1 MSDESPDEAARNRRK
16 GRRHGPQLA
25 VQADNA
31 VSSPGPGV
39 QARQAARAATL
50 QAVEGRSEE
59 LAVPPPRPP
68 RRKPPG
74 GGLDDILVRPIAAPA
89 RFRRRH
95 RGLFLSF
102 ILLVIAP
109 TLLIGLYLYFMAK
122 DQYASITGFTVRSE
136 ETSSASELVGGLN
149 SFVGGG
155 NSSNTD
161 VLNAFIHSQQIVQ
174 RVQSQIDLRAHYSEF
189 WDTDPVF
196 SIWPD
201 ATIEDMLWFWQR
213 MVTVSYDKNS
223 GLMDVQVL
231 AHTAEM
237 AQHIAE
243 VVVAESEQMINA
255 LNAQARNDTMS
266 NAEHDLEEALA
277 RLRTAREDLASFRAR
292 TQIVDP
298 RADIAG
304 RMGVINGLQT
314 QLAQALVDYD
324 LLLQITA
331 ETDPRVR
338 QADRRIEV
346 IRQRIS
352 EERRNFATQDV
363 TVFDTDY
370 PRLIAQFESLTVNQ
384 EFSERTYTAAL
395 EALDV
400 ARSNAQRQSLY
411 LATYVRPTLAE
422 RAEYPRRVQIILLT
436 GLFLLLGWAVLAMI
450 YYSLRD
456 RG

>member
-1 MSDESPDEAARNRRK
+1 MSDDKPDEAPANRRK
-16 GRRHGPQLA
+16 ARGQWAQGAGDGDNLPPQVRARR
-25 VQADNA
+25 
-31 VSSPGPGV
+31 
-39 QARQAARAATL
+39 AARAAAL
-50 QAVEGRSEE
+50 KAVEGESEE
-59 LAVPPPRPP
+59 VAPPRTP
-68 RRKPPG
+68 RREAPPTG
-74 GGLDDILVRPIAAPA
+74 IDDIPVRPIVSPA

-102 ILLVIAP
+102 ILLVILP
-109 TLLIGLYLYFMAK
+109 TALVALYAYAFAR
-122 DQYASITGFTVRSE
+122 DQYASFTGFTVRSE
-136 ETSSASELVGGLN
+136 ETSSASQLMGGLS

-161 VLNAFIHSQQIVQ
+161 VLYAFIHSQQMVEAVQ
-174 RVQSQIDLRAHYSEF
+174 AQIDIRAHYSEN

-201 ATIEDMLWFWQR
+201 ATIEDLVWFWNR
-213 MVTVSYDKNS
+213 TVTVSYDKNS
-223 GLMDVQVL
+223 GLMDVQVV

-243 VVVAESEQMINA
+243 VVVSESERMINA
-255 LNAQARNDTMS
+255 LNAQARSDSMA
-266 NAEHDLEEALA
+266 NAQHDLDDALT

-298 RADIAG
+298 QADIEG
-304 RMGVINGLQT
+304 RMGVINGLQQ

-324 LLLQITA
+324 LLLQNTA

-338 QADRRIEV
+338 QAERRIEV
-346 IRQRIS
+346 IRQRIT

-384 EFSERTYTAAL
+384 EFAERTYTAAL

-400 ARSNAQRQSLY
+400 ARSNAERKSLY
-411 LATYVRPTLAE
+411 LATYVRPTLAQ
-422 RAEYPRRVQIILLT
+422 RAEYPRRLQLVLLS
-436 GLFLLLGWAVLAMI
+436 GLFLLLGWAVAAMI